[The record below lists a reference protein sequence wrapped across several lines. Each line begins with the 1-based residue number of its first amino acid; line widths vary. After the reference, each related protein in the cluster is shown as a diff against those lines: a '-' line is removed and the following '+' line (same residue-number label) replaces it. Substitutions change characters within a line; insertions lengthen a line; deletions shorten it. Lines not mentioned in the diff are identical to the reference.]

1 MNKYLRIILD
11 PQYRFSVL
19 SARGMLNHLS
29 DEAFLKKAYRLRF
42 KKALDLD
49 DPQTFNEKLQWLK
62 LYNRKPVYSTMV
74 DKFASKAFVAERIG
88 AEYVVPALGGPWK
101 SFDEIDF
108 DALPDKFVLKTNH
121 DSGGVTVCRDKSA
134 FDKEKARDFFEKHL
148 ARNYY
153 WSCREWPYKDV
164 KPCIFAEEYMQ
175 DGDRE
180 FLPVYKILCFGGE
193 PRIIQTIQNDKQPNE
208 TIDYFDTEWK
218 VLPFRQNF
226 PNSEVPLGEPEK
238 LEEMLS
244 LARQLSAG
252 HACLRVDFYVI
263 GGRVY
268 FSEFTFYSDAGFAA
282 FHPEEWDKT
291 LGSWI
296 TLPEKEE
303 AVQ

>member
-1 MNKYLRIILD
+1 MSLRHFLVYGVGRLFSDKAWIRLKYWQWFRKF
-11 PQYRFSVL
+11 P
-19 SARGMLNHLS
+19 N
-29 DEAFLKKAYRLRF
+29 LKNPK
-42 KKALDLD
+42 
-49 DPQTFNEKLQWLK
+49 TFNEKLQWLK
-62 LYNRKPVYSTMV
+62 LHDRKPVYSTMV

-88 AEYVVPALGGPWK
+88 AEYAVPALGGPWA

-108 DALPDKFVLKTNH
+108 DALPDRFVLKTNH